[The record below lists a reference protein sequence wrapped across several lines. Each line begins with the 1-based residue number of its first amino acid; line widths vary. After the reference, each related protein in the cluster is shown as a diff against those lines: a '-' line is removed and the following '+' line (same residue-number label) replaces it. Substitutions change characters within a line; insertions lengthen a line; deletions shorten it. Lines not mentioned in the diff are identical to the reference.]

1 MKLSLP
7 NDAYIVRETGL
18 PVEGRMKVYLHE
30 SDTYADVFTLEGS
43 EYVQA
48 ENPQLLHAGLPE
60 ASLFTE
66 TGVYDIVIEQY
77 IGQEGAMSVE
87 SPDEDFSKID
97 EFQWGLDFNPEAY
110 VATRVDSIS
119 DLRDVDPSVKSVT
132 VLGYDGPGDC
142 PSRTYLWD
150 EASVNDEDGGYV
162 ISSNVSDSGRWILM
176 WGDEVLPASVYG
188 VKPGD
193 TANMN
198 LLLNYPS
205 VVGSFQAATA
215 PCVRFMKGNY
225 APGTAFS
232 TGKELLFDSGAR
244 FVDTVFTCPR
254 ARVLGAQTGYIA
266 EFVFT
271 APDAVAHSSWFKTV
285 DQFWHCGASTLFVDS
300 DNFFTDAS
308 LRRVANLSDT
318 TVLGNGTAVTSY
330 VNGAYFQVALSSDIP
345 DRFFKRTDYV
355 RVATQDVGD
364 RIFRAAGQWDPG
376 LVASGHHQQYDY
388 APNLATFDNAD
399 NWLDVML
406 ERRERLASQVWN
418 KYDLDLEGR
427 TVGSFALPVGS
438 FNELRNAV
446 VDGYVTVKGALTLY
460 GCKADI
466 VTDGVNVAVDAFD
479 SEIRFLQNGI
489 GLGSANLVDCRT
501 VFQYT
506 VNPADTALAV
516 VGGTFSG
523 KVWLA
528 DLNANAYARNKT
540 LIFRNVTV
548 DGNQAWRANYISM
561 EGCVGSIKLDV
572 LPYYDSDTYYY
583 WNVVLAGNHF
593 VGNSRVWFTVYA
605 TEDYPHNDMDGKVR
619 MGLVRIVDNRFD
631 TSDGYGIKQLHWH
644 PFTHHGLLADGSSWE
659 YHGNAGVCPRLNP
672 GFIPNED
679 KWPETQGTNPRWRI
693 YDGVFNLWAPY
704 NTFSDGS
711 VHVAMEPTGLNPYA
725 SGAMYALLVTAD
737 VASSPV
743 HEIWGVRTYYG
754 VTDLLDNMWDENT
767 NNTFLCKLA
776 MGDGISSVPTFNSGM
791 TYFPGLDVV

>member
-7 NDAYIVRETGL
+7 NDAYIVRDTGL

-87 SPDEDFSKID
+87 SPDGDFSKID

-110 VATRVDSIS
+110 IATRVDSIS

-142 PSRTYLWD
+142 VPRTYLWD
-150 EASVNDEDGGYV
+150 ASSVNDEDGGYV

-205 VVGSFQAATA
+205 VVGSFLMATA
-215 PCVRFMKGNY
+215 PCVRFSKGNY
-225 APGTAFS
+225 ATGTAFS

-285 DQFWHCGASTLFVDS
+285 DRFWRCGAPTMFVDS
-300 DNFFTDAS
+300 GNYFTD
-308 LRRVANLSDT
+308 
-318 TVLGNGTAVTSY
+318 TVLGHVINLSGKTVLGSGTAVTSY
-330 VNGAYFQVALSSDIP
+330 VNGAYFQVALSSGIP
-345 DRFFKRTDYV
+345 DRFFTRTDYV
-355 RVATQDVGD
+355 RVGVQNVGD
-364 RIFRAAGQWDPG
+364 RIFRTAGQWDPG

-388 APNLATFDNAD
+388 EPNLAAFDSAD

-406 ERRERLASQVWN
+406 ERRERLSAQVWN
-418 KYDLDLEGR
+418 QYDLDLEGR
-427 TVGSFALPVGS
+427 TVGSFVLPAGS
-438 FNELRNAV
+438 FNEIRNAV
-446 VDGYVTVKGALTLY
+446 VDGHITVKGALTLY

-466 VTDGVNVAVDAFD
+466 LTNGSNVAVDAFD

-506 VNPADTALAV
+506 VNPADTAVSV
-516 VGGTFSG
+516 VGGHFSG

-528 DLNANAYARNKT
+528 DGNANAYTQNKP
-540 LIFRNVTV
+540 LVFRNVNIG
-548 DGNQAWRANYISM
+548 GNQVWRANYISM
-561 EGCVGSIKLDV
+561 EGCVGSVKLDLV
-572 LPYYDSDTYYY
+572 PVYNSDTYFY
-583 WNVVLAGNHF
+583 WNVALIGNHF
-593 VGNSRVWFTVYA
+593 VGNSRVWFTVYV
-605 TEDYPHNDMDGKVR
+605 DDDNRHNELDGKVK
-619 MGLVRIVDNRFD
+619 MGVVRIVGNRFD
-631 TSDGYGIKQLHWH
+631 TSDTLGIKQMHWH
-644 PFTHHGLLADGSSWE
+644 PYTRNGLLADGSSWE
-659 YHGNAGVCPRLNP
+659 YHGNTGTCPRLNP
-672 GFIPNED
+672 GFLPNTG
-679 KWPETQGTNPRWRI
+679 KWTTTQGSSTAWRI
-693 YDGVFNLWAPY
+693 YDGMFNLWAPY
-704 NTFSDGS
+704 NNFGDGS
-711 VHVAMEPTGLNPYA
+711 VHAAVEPTGLNPYLSNA
-725 SGAMYALLVTAD
+725 VFAMVIPSES
-737 VASSPV
+737 ASSPV
-743 HEIWGVRTYYG
+743 HELWGVRTYYG
-754 VTDLLDNMWDENT
+754 VTDLADMWSEDA

-776 MGDGISSVPTFNSGM
+776 MGDGLPTVPTYNDGY
-791 TYFPGLDVV
+791 TWFPGLDVV